1 MMESSYIV
9 CLIYARS
16 SHDTFCGSLCG
27 EVIFGGCRWVWAGFG
42 LGYLVLCCA
51 ERKACYGG
59 VVFEDIGVVFV
70 LLLGV

>member
-1 MMESSYIV
+1 MH
-9 CLIYARS
+9 ARVMTLS
-16 SHDTFCGSLCG
+16 VGVGVEKWFLEGVG
-27 EVIFGGCRWVWAGFG
+27 GFG